1 MQSRQLSLTDRLL
14 TEVDTGLRV
23 LAGPLRA
30 ARPNPAGGP
39 ETEALGPEDR
49 RLAAAL
55 MRVNHAGEVAA
66 QALYRGQALS
76 SADPALASRLQQAA
90 TDEED
95 HLVWCRQRLAEL
107 GDRPSVLGPVWYAG
121 SFALGAVAGLS
132 GRGPGLGFV
141 AETERQVEQHLEGH
155 LDRLPAGDQRSRR
168 ILRQMRTDEV
178 AHGASARAM
187 GGAELPTAIRAG
199 MRLVARVMT
208 TLAQRI

>member
-1 MQSRQLSLTDRLL
+1 MQPRQLSLTDRLL

-30 ARPNPAGGP
+30 ARPNPAGDP

-55 MRVNHAGEVAA
+55 MRINHAGEVAA

-76 SADPALASRLQQAA
+76 SADSALTSRLQQAA
-90 TDEED
+90 IDEED

-168 ILRQMRTDEV
+168 ILTQMRTDEV
-178 AHGASARAM
+178 THGASARAM
-187 GGAELPTAIRAG
+187 GGEELPTAIRAG
-199 MRLVARVMT
+199 MRLVAGVMT
-208 TLAQRI
+208 TLARRI